1 MKLNSKTIIGL
12 IYASLGALGFSMK
25 AIFVKLGFAA
35 GADVTNLLV
44 LRMVM
49 AVPFFIAAAWL
60 GNRINRVAQT
70 PLNGAL
76 TGKDWR
82 VIIGIGILGYYLS
95 SLFDF
100 MGLVYISTGLE
111 RIILFL
117 YPLMVVLAGWFY
129 FHRPVRIYE
138 ITALVGSMAGI
149 VLIFASKI
157 SLKNEAN
164 LALGSG
170 LVFIATICFAL
181 YILAT
186 GQVVQRVG
194 VLRFTASTMLVASV
208 CSIVQFLVLHS
219 PSQIFQQP
227 HQVYVVALGLALF
240 STVLPVFMQSA
251 GIKYLGAAQ
260 ASIVGSLGPI
270 ATLFFAD
277 VFLGES
283 TSAMQLWGSGLVI
296 IAVASMG
303 VFASLERGKN
313 AS

>member
-1 MKLNSKTIIGL
+1 M
-12 IYASLGALGFSMK
+12 YP
-25 AIFVKLGFAA
+25 
-35 GADVTNLLV
+35 LLV
-44 LRMVM
+44 V
-49 AVPFFIAAAWL
+49 
-60 GNRINRVAQT
+60 
-70 PLNGAL
+70 
-76 TGKDWR
+76 
-82 VIIGIGILGYYLS
+82 
-95 SLFDF
+95 
-100 MGLVYISTGLE
+100 LV
-111 RIILFL
+111 
-117 YPLMVVLAGWFY
+117 GWFY
-129 FHRPVRIYE
+129 FHRPVRFYE
-138 ITALVGSMAGI
+138 ITALLGSMAGI
-149 VLIFASKI
+149 TLIFASKI

-181 YILAT
+181 YILGT
-186 GQVVQRVG
+186 GQVVQRIG

-219 PSQIFQQP
+219 VAQIFQQP

-277 VFLGES
+277 IFLGES

-303 VFASLERGKN
+303 VFASLRRGKRE
-313 AS
+313 